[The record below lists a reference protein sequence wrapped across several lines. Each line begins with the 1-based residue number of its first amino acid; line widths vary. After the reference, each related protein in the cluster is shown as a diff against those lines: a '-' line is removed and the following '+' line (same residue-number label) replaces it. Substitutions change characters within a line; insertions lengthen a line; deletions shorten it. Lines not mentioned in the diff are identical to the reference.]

1 MNTGPLSCSLH
12 CALSGSC
19 SVYQIQ
25 QFGHNWRFPQLI
37 GVACKTAQS
46 MLPLKQHGNVSLKLS
61 SARRFSEEALKE
73 LLNFCDMQIPV
84 KKVCLKK
91 TRMKILLRQLASTFL
106 KVNCCRIKTINYRPY
121 LTTRVLS
128 VPLSFL
134 LGLLFCLFF
143 LPRKRC
149 QAGLQ
154 VMSQKWMRCTWSHV
168 INKSSSARTDML
180 VLM

>member
-12 CALSGSC
+12 CALSDSC

-25 QFGHNWRFPQLI
+25 QFGHNWRSLRRALLLI

-84 KKVCLKK
+84 KEVCLKK
-91 TRMKILLRQLASTFL
+91 TRMKIIAFIRQLASTFL
-106 KVNCCRIKTINYRPY
+106 KVNCCRIKTIYYRPY

-128 VPLSFL
+128 VPLFFSLGFAFL
-134 LGLLFCLFF
+134 SVCFF

-149 QAGLQ
+149 QAGPSSN
-154 VMSQKWMRCTWSHV
+154 VSEMDEVHV
-168 INKSSSARTDML
+168 VARK
-180 VLM
+180 